1 MKKKELQ
8 ELIKPDN
15 FSKKEGSSEMR
26 EKQNHIEEFW
36 TQSESR
42 RLEFKE
48 QFPGGKQLAKTS
60 VAFSNG
66 GGGKIV
72 FGVKNDPLEIVGIAN
87 DKLFKLEERITNH
100 ILDNCEPTYYA

>member
-1 MKKKELQ
+1 
-8 ELIKPDN
+8 
-15 FSKKEGSSEMR
+15 MR
-26 EKQNHIEEFW
+26 EKQSHFEEFW
-36 TQSESR
+36 TQPESR

-72 FGVKNDPLEIVGIAN
+72 FGVRNDPCEIVGDSFHRKARNGKIGNQKPCPGAY
-87 DKLFKLEERITNH
+87 LQES
-100 ILDNCEPTYYA
+100 

>member
-1 MKKKELQ
+1 MKVPNEKERFTRTLNQ
-8 ELIKPDN
+8 AI
-15 FSKKEGSSEMR
+15 FSKKEVSFEMR

-36 TQSESR
+36 TQPESR

-60 VAFSNG
+60 IAFSNG

-72 FGVKNDPLEIVGIAN
+72 FGVKNDPHRR
-87 DKLFKLEERITNH
+87 K
-100 ILDNCEPTYYA
+100 